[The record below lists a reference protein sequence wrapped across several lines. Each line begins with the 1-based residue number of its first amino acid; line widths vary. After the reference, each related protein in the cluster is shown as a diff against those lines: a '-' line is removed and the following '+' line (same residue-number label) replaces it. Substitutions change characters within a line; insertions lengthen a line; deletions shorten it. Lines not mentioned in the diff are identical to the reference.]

1 MRQSSCIRYLVVA
14 ALLLGGAAC
23 SETYPYIPSL
33 SKSAAPAAPA
43 PTEAAPSPE
52 TTAPPAASPAPA
64 NPERQNLEARV
75 QQLEGRVA
83 ELEGRRTVTPAARE
97 RATATSVAVY
107 PKAPAAAPAAGGDK
121 LLAEG
126 LRLYQAKKYGEARTK
141 FHQYLNSQPKGPRD
155 DEARYYLADSFY
167 QEARYKEAAVE
178 FNKLVTQYPKGKF
191 APAALLRQAL
201 SYKNQNQT
209 QNYQT
214 ALKKLIKTYPSSQEA
229 KEAQKWMKEEKAAPS
244 R

>member
-23 SETYPYIPSL
+23 SETYSYIPSL
-33 SKSAAPAAPA
+33 SKSTAPATAAPP
-43 PTEAAPSPE
+43 EAAPSPE
-52 TTAPPAASPAPA
+52 TTAPPTASPAPA

-83 ELEGRRTVTPAARE
+83 ELEGRRTATPAARE

-107 PKAPAAAPAAGGDK
+107 PKTPAAAPAAGGDK

-126 LRLYQAKKYGEARTK
+126 LRLYQSKKYGEARTK
-141 FHQYLNSQPKGPRD
+141 LNQTLTRQPQGPRD
-155 DEARYYLADSFY
+155 AEARYYRADTFY

-178 FNKLVTQYPKGKF
+178 FNKLVTLYPKGKF
-191 APAALLRQAL
+191 APAALLRLAL
-201 SYKNQNQT
+201 SYKNQYQS
-209 QNYQT
+209 QNYHT
-214 ALKKLIKTYPSSQEA
+214 ALKKLIKAYPASQEA
-229 KEAQKWMKEEKAAPS
+229 KEAQKWLKEEKAAPS